1 MYRSN
6 ARSRFVWLIAGTAAL
21 SLTLFGQGGRGGGG
35 GGRGGRGGAP
45 ATGEASAPIDL
56 TGYWVSLVT
65 EDWRF
70 RMVTPAK
77 GDYASITGMTPAA
90 RAIADAWDPDKDT
103 AAGLQCKSYGAAGLM
118 RVPTRLHITWGDE
131 NTLKVETDAGTQT
144 RLLHFGDQTPPT
156 GDGGLQGFSVATWDG
171 AGRGGRGGGGGG
183 RGGAAPPAPNAALT
197 AGVPAGVLPGAPP
210 PAAAPPGAAAPPA
223 GRGARGGGAPA
234 GNAIRAGS
242 LKIVTTHL
250 SPGYLRKNG
259 VPYGA
264 GTTLTEYFDRTYEP
278 NGDSLLIV
286 TTIVNDPEYL
296 TGDFVTSTHFKK
308 LADSGPGWNPTPCEA
323 K

>member
-6 ARSRFVWLIAGTAAL
+6 ARSPLLGLIVGTAAL
-21 SLTLFGQGGRGGGG
+21 SLALFGQGGRGGGG
-35 GGRGGRGGAP
+35 GRGGRGGPP

-56 TGYWVSLVT
+56 TGYWVALVT

-77 GDYASITGMTPAA
+77 GDYASITMTPAG

-118 RVPTRLHITWGDE
+118 RVPTRLHITWADE
-131 NTLKVETDAGTQT
+131 NTLKIETDAGTQT

-156 GDGGLQGFSVATWDG
+156 GEAGLQGFSIATWEG
-171 AGRGGRGGGGGG
+171 VGRGGRGGGGGG
-183 RGGAAPPAPNAALT
+183 GAGGRGGGAPPAPATAVA
-197 AGVPAGVLPGAPP
+197 AGVPAGVLPDAPP
-210 PAAAPPGAAAPPA
+210 PAGAAPA
-223 GRGARGGGAPA
+223 GRGGRGGAAAGAA
-234 GNAIRAGS
+234 AIRAGS

-264 GTTLTEYFDRTYEP
+264 NTTLTEYFDRTYEP

-286 TTIVNDPEYL
+286 ATIVDDPEYL
-296 TGDFVTSTHFKK
+296 AGQFVTSTHFKR

>member
-1 MYRSN
+1 MAPRSIR
-6 ARSRFVWLIAGTAAL
+6 RSAALFAVAAAL
-21 SLTLFGQGGRGGGG
+21 SPGLFAQGRGGGG
-35 GGRGGRGGAP
+35 GGRGGGGAAAP
-45 ATGEASAPIDL
+45 AAGQTAALIDL

-77 GDYASITGMTPAA
+77 GDTTSVPVNAA
-90 RAIADAWDPDKDT
+90 GRGAANEWDPDKDI

-131 NTLKVETDAGTQT
+131 NTLKIETDAGTQT
-144 RLLHFGDQTPPT
+144 RLLHFGNLTPPT
-156 GDGGLQGFSVATWDG
+156 GDAGLQGFSLATWEG
-171 AGRGGRGGGGGG
+171 GGRGGRGGGGGG
-183 RGGAAPPAPNAALT
+183 FGGGGGGAANAAVIN
-197 AGVPAGVLPGAPP
+197 AGVPAGAAPP
-210 PAAAPPGAAAPPA
+210 PDAPPAAPPA
-223 GRGARGGGAPA
+223 GRGGAGRGGAA
-234 GNAIRAGS
+234 GGGIRAGS
-242 LKIVTTHL
+242 LKVVTTHL

-259 VPYGA
+259 LPYSA
-264 GTTLTEYFDRTYEP
+264 NTVLTEYFDRTYEP

-286 TTIVNDPEYL
+286 TTIVSDPMYL
-296 TGDFVTSTHFKK
+296 TGDFITSTHFKK

>member
-1 MYRSN
+1 MDRRI
-6 ARSRFVWLIAGTAAL
+6 ARGRIVSLLGVAAL
-21 SLTLFGQGGRGGGG
+21 SLTVFGQGGGRGGGG
-35 GGRGGRGGAP
+35 RGGGPP
-45 ATGEASAPIDL
+45 ATGQASAPIDL

-77 GDYASITGMTPAA
+77 GDYASVPISGPG
-90 RAIADAWDPDKDT
+90 RAIADQWDPDKDI

-118 RVPTRLHITWGDE
+118 RVPTRVHITWADE
-131 NTLKVETDAGTQT
+131 NTLKIETDAGTQT
-144 RLLHFGDQTPPT
+144 RLLHFGTATPPA
-156 GDGGLQGFSVATWDG
+156 GDAGLQGFSVASWEG
-171 AGRGGRGGGGGG
+171 AGRGGGGRGGGGGG
-183 RGGAAPPAPNAALT
+183 GGGGAANAAVT
-197 AGVPAGVLPGAPP
+197 NAGVPAGVLPPAAP
-210 PAAAPPGAAAPPA
+210 PAAAAPAAGGRGGGGRGGAAAA
-223 GRGARGGGAPA
+223 
-234 GNAIRAGS
+234 AIRPGS

-259 VPYGA
+259 VPYGP

-286 TTIVNDPEYL
+286 TTIVDDPEYL
-296 TGDFVTSTHFKK
+296 TGTFYTSTHFKR
-308 LADSGPGWNPTPCEA
+308 LADTGPGWNPTPCEA

>member
-1 MYRSN
+1 MDRSN
-6 ARSRFVWLIAGTAAL
+6 ARSPLVGLIAVTAAL
-21 SLTLFGQGGRGGGG
+21 ALSAFGQGGRGGAGGGRGG
-35 GGRGGRGGAP
+35 GGRGAAP

-77 GDYASITGMTPAA
+77 GDYASITMTPAG
-90 RAIADAWDPDKDT
+90 RAIADAWDPDKDI
-103 AAGLQCKSYGAAGLM
+103 AAGSQCKAYGAAGLM

-144 RLLHFGDQTPPT
+144 RLLHFGEMAPPA
-156 GDGGLQGFSVATWDG
+156 GEAGLQGFSVATWDG
-171 AGRGGRGGGGGG
+171 VGRGGRGGGGGG
-183 RGGAAPPAPNAALT
+183 RGGAPPAAVN
-197 AGVPAGVLPGAPP
+197 AGVPPGAVAP
-210 PAAAPPGAAAPPA
+210 AAPPAAPPA
-223 GRGARGGGAPA
+223 GRGGAAPA
-234 GNAIRAGS
+234 IRPGS

-264 GTTLTEYFDRTYEP
+264 TTTLTEYFDRTYEP

-286 TTIVNDPEYL
+286 TTIVDDPEYVQ
-296 TGDFVTSTHFKK
+296 GQFVTSTHFKK

>member
-1 MYRSN
+1 MSCSY
-6 ARSRFVWLIAGTAAL
+6 ARVRPIRLIAVTAVL
-21 SLTLFGQGGRGGGG
+21 SMAAFGQGGRGA
-35 GGRGGRGGAP
+35 GGRGGRGGGPP
-45 ATGEASAPIDL
+45 ATPEASAPVDL

-77 GDYASITGMTPAA
+77 GDYASVPVNPAG
-90 RAIADAWDPDKDT
+90 RGLADQWDPDKDT

-118 RVPTRLHITWGDE
+118 RVPTRLHVTWADE

-144 RLLHFGDQTPPT
+144 RLLHFGMPTPPS
-156 GDGGLQGFSVATWDG
+156 GDSLQGFSVADWDG
-171 AGRGGRGGGGGG
+171 VGGRGRGGRGGGGGG
-183 RGGAAPPAPNAALT
+183 GGGRG
-197 AGVPAGVLPGAPP
+197 
-210 PAAAPPGAAAPPA
+210 PAAPGAAAPA
-223 GRGARGGGAPA
+223 GGAGGLGGAVADA
-234 GNAIRAGS
+234 GTPVGAVPTDFNAPTPGAVGRANANIRPGS
-242 LKIVTTHL
+242 LKVITTQL

-259 VPYGA
+259 VPYGSK
-264 GTTLTEYFDRTYEP
+264 TTLTEYFDRTYEP

-296 TGDFVTSTHFKK
+296 TGEFVTSTHFKK
-308 LADSGPGWNPTPCEA
+308 LADSGPGWHPTPCEA